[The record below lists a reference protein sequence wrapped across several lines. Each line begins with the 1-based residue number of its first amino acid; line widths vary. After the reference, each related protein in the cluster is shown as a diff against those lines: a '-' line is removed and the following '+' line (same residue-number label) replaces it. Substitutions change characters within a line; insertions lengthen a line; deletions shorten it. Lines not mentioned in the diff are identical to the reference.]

1 MFLQN
6 NSVVSDLKTMKC
18 MQILPATIAV
28 ECTMLIE
35 AAIFYELDTINL
47 FWYLR
52 IITILYSAK
61 RLR

>member
-6 NSVVSDLKTMKC
+6 NSVVSDLKTVRC
-18 MQILPATIAV
+18 MQILPATTAV

-47 FWYLR
+47 F
-52 IITILYSAK
+52 
-61 RLR
+61 